1 MRSKIIKVFTLAAF
15 AAGMVGTA
23 APAAQAS
30 TCHIANP
37 ELDYLLC
44 DKVLEPAVA
53 TVCRVLTK
61 VPDCVQ

>member
-1 MRSKIIKVFTLAAF
+1 MRSKVFKVFTVAAF
-15 AAGMVGTA
+15 AAGMIGTA
-23 APAAQAS
+23 APAQAS

-44 DKVLEPAVA
+44 DKILEPAVA